1 MSPSDK
7 AIAQALMKLML
18 EVGRGPVTVDFDGQQ
33 IEVNKKYVAALYNR
47 ENARLSRGSKGT
59 KKSAPVSAEE
69 RAETVDFLRERV
81 VTALSRMD
89 DSVKVSSELR
99 RSITDGVTE
108 HLRTRHEAPSRA
120 TFVPRLL
127 FYLDQPFVDFLSGVK
142 LDLFAPYFEGR
153 GSAGLRRELTEVEE
167 GFMTFLQE
175 TQVGASTVL
184 NALVTLYITSQGLR
198 ESIGGQVMIR
208 VDDRLKRFL
217 HSPMD
222 SRLHNRSFAQSYVA
236 SRDTKVVRVNGEEVE
251 RDTLAKYRK
260 DHPSHSVLEYIKN
273 TNPDHSYLSK
283 GYIKGSDVMSLVS
296 AHLISH
302 KTVGSE
308 LGDDLSMRT
317 ENGHYTNPKV
327 YTLIALQAIV
337 SATNGG
343 SEKASAPTAAVARS
357 PSRSPDRSRSSARSP
372 DKTRS
377 ASRSPEKVKLPA
389 VRSPSRST
397 SRGRS

>member
-1 MSPSDK
+1 MSPSNK
-7 AIAQALMKLML
+7 AITQALMKLML
-18 EVGRGPVTVDFDGQQ
+18 EVGRGPVTVDFEGQQ

-47 ENARLSRGSKGT
+47 ENARLSRGAKGS

-69 RAETVDFLRERV
+69 RAETIDLLRERV

-89 DSVKVSSELR
+89 SSVKVSSELR

-108 HLRTRHEAPSRA
+108 HLKTRHEAPSRA

-142 LDLFAPYFEGR
+142 LDLFAHYFEGR

-167 GFMTFLQE
+167 GLMSFLRE

-184 NALVTLYITSQGLR
+184 NALVTLYITTQGLR

-217 HSPMD
+217 QSPMD
-222 SRLHNRSFAQSYVA
+222 SRLHNRSFAQSYV
-236 SRDTKVVRVNGEEVE
+236 STRDTKVVRVGGEEVE
-251 RDTLAKYRK
+251 RPTLAKYRK
-260 DHPSHSVLEYIKN
+260 DHPTNSVMDYIKHS
-273 TNPDHSYLSK
+273 NPDHSYLSR
-283 GYIKGSDVMSLVS
+283 GYIRGADVMSLVS

-343 SEKASAPTAAVARS
+343 SDKSAAPTAARVRS
-357 PSRSPDRSRSSARSP
+357 PSRSPDRTRAASRSP
-372 DKTRS
+372 DK
-377 ASRSPEKVKLPA
+377 VKSPA

-397 SRGRS
+397 SRGRP